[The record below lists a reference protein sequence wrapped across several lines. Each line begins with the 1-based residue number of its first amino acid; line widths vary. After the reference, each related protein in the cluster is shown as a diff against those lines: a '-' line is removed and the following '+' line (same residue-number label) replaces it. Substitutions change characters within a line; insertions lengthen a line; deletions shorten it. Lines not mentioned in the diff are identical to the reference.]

1 MIMISHR
8 KFAVG
13 CLMLAMTVVV
23 ACSVFGAEP
32 QPKILIAN
40 PNYDLGRI
48 FEAETYTHV
57 FQIKNTGKSE
67 LKIERVKPG

>member
-1 MIMISHR
+1 MISHR

-23 ACSVFGAEP
+23 ASNVFGGEP
-32 QPKILIAN
+32 QPQILIAN
-40 PNYDLGRI
+40 PNYDFGRL

-57 FQIKNTGKSE
+57 FQVKNTGESE
-67 LKIERVKPG
+67 LKIARVKPG

>member
-1 MIMISHR
+1 MISHR
-8 KFAVG
+8 TFSVG
-13 CLMLAMTVVV
+13 CLMLAMTVVM

-32 QPKILIAN
+32 RPQILIVT
-40 PNYDLGRI
+40 PNYDFGPI

-57 FQIKNTGKSE
+57 FEVRNTGESE

>member
-1 MIMISHR
+1 MISHR
-8 KFAVG
+8 TFSVG

-32 QPKILIAN
+32 LPKILIVT
-40 PNYDLGRI
+40 PSYDFGRI

-57 FQIKNTGKSE
+57 FEVRNTGESE